1 MLHFVILI
9 IIIIIF
15 FFFHRRKRY
24 SIGMGEDGQQ
34 VKKIY
39 RASSSKKGLS
49 TSGSCK
55 RQLFSSIVV
64 AVVVVFSFVC
74 VCVFSTHNVLLFF
87 YVCVCV
93 CLFVLRA
100 GFCCCCSSW
109 RNQICS
115 FSTRFL
121 FPTSPPPPLSAEYE
135 KAKEHRLSLAV

>member
-1 MLHFVILI
+1 
-9 IIIIIF
+9 
-15 FFFHRRKRY
+15 
-24 SIGMGEDGQQ
+24 MGEDGQQ

-93 CLFVLRA
+93 FVC
-100 GFCCCCSSW
+100 FKS
-109 RNQICS
+109 
-115 FSTRFL
+115 RFL
-121 FPTSPPPPLSAEYE
+121 LLLLFLEKPDMLFLDQIPVPNLPSPPLSAEYE